1 MAPTSLN
8 TEMANWATLTD
19 WAWVQ
24 MMIFQSMIGML
35 TPDVLAVSL
44 KEEEMEWVVTFFLAR
59 PVSED
64 KMSDLIEIAGD
75 AESYLEQRPR
85 EYSHT
90 STAILKPIKSVIQ
103 MDSSGEEFKS
113 STDNIRERLLFAWD
127 WEDSK
132 SM

>member
-1 MAPTSLN
+1 
-8 TEMANWATLTD
+8 MANWATLTD
-19 WAWVQ
+19 WAWVE

-44 KEEEMEWVVTFFLAR
+44 KEEEMEWVVTFYLAR

-75 AESYLEQRPR
+75 AEAYLEQRPR
-85 EYSHT
+85 EPSHT
-90 STAILKPIKSVIQ
+90 SSAILKPIKSVIR
-103 MDSSGEEFKS
+103 MDASGEEFKS
-113 STDNIRERLLFAWD
+113 SMDNPRERLLFAWD
-127 WEDSK
+127 WEESA